1 MIPFIIW
8 GLIAIT
14 ILIFFHELGHLLAA
28 KSSKVEVEKFS
39 IGFGP
44 PILKKRIKETEYSIS
59 LIPLGGYVKMKGEDF
74 EEEGF
79 YTLPLLKKAKVS
91 LAGPLFNL
99 FLGFLIGILIF
110 SIYGQSIILPVV
122 ESKKGSP
129 AYNAGILT
137 GDRILFVNR
146 DSIEDYSQLLK
157 TLSNNRGREVE
168 LILKRK
174 GRVVKLYWK
183 VPEDSLGIEP
193 LIPPI
198 VGRVKH
204 SGPADKIG
212 MRRGDEIVS
221 INGKDISSWEDLV
234 KTIRNS
240 SDTLCLGWLRQ
251 GRYMEAK
258 VLPEI
263 IFDPNEKRKVP
274 QIGVIVYMPKKRFSF
289 IKAVA
294 HSAEWTSWITIKTF
308 SILYQ
313 IIIGKVSRRALGGP
327 ILIAQLS
334 KESISWGME
343 YFLSLLAILSL
354 NLFII
359 NLLPI
364 PVLDGGR
371 FFIFLI
377 ERVRGRNFSKREW
390 GTAIQIGWLFIL
402 LIIFFATF
410 NDILRLLKR

>member
-1 MIPFIIW
+1 MISFIIW

-14 ILIFFHELGHLLAA
+14 LLIFFHELGHLLAA
-28 KSSKVEVEKFS
+28 KSSGVEVEKFS

-44 PILKKRIKETEYSIS
+44 PIIKKRINKTEYSIS

-99 FLGFLIGILIF
+99 LLGFLIGIFIF

-122 ESKKGSP
+122 ESKKGSS
-129 AYNAGILT
+129 AYKAGILT
-137 GDRILFVNR
+137 GDRILFVNK
-146 DSIEDYSQLLK
+146 DSIEDYSELLN
-157 TLSNNRGREVE
+157 TLSNNRGREMEV
-168 LILKRK
+168 ILKRK
-174 GRVVKLYWK
+174 GRVLKLYWK

-198 VGRVKH
+198 VGRVRH
-204 SGPADKIG
+204 SGPADRIG
-212 MRRGDEIVS
+212 MREGDEIIS
-221 INGKDISSWEDLV
+221 INGKEVSSWEALV

-240 SDTLCLGWLRQ
+240 QAPLSLGWLRQ
-251 GRYMEAK
+251 GRYMEAR
-258 VLPEI
+258 VMPETVW
-263 IFDPNEKRKVP
+263 DPQEKRKVA

-289 IKAVA
+289 VKAIT
-294 HSAEWTSWITIKTF
+294 HSAGWTSWITIKTF
-308 SILYQ
+308 SVIYQ
-313 IIIGKVSRRALGGP
+313 IIISKVSRRALGGP

-354 NLFII
+354 NLFLI

-371 FFIFLI
+371 FLIFLI
-377 ERVRGRNFSKREW
+377 EGVRGRNFSKKEW

-402 LIIFFATF
+402 LIVFFATF